1 MCMFGDGI
9 MNEMKPSSD
18 QLRSAICGVMHENVT
33 VIKREATKGQ
43 AQVNGPEVVFI
54 RLHRKTKEAASGV
67 SDILT
72 DKNLRKSLGHW
83 QFNFTLDVSVYPPIV
98 AGSIL
103 SCVLLVGRR

>member
-1 MCMFGDGI
+1 MMHK
-9 MNEMKPSSD
+9 NE
-18 QLRSAICGVMHENVT
+18 T

-43 AQVNGPEVVFI
+43 AQVKGPEVVFI